1 MRSARSRVEID
12 IDFTEREIEALR
24 PVAAY
29 LNLTLEETASML
41 IEAGFQQMLADLGAE
56 SYEDIDR
63 SEAIRYLLEEGERGG
78 R

>member
-1 MRSARSRVEID
+1 MRSATEYVEID

-24 PVAAY
+24 PIAAH

-41 IEAGFQQMLADLGAE
+41 VEAGFQQMVADLGAE
-56 SYEDIDR
+56 SYEELDT
-63 SEAIRYLLEEGERGG
+63 SEAIRYLLEERGG

>member
-1 MRSARSRVEID
+1 VRSATEYVEID

-41 IEAGFQQMLADLGAE
+41 VEAGFQQMMADLGAE
-56 SYEDIDR
+56 SYEDVDH
-63 SEAIRYLLEEGERGG
+63 SEAIHYLLEERGG